1 LRPLFGR
8 FCGRVPALRR
18 RPPPT
23 TKSTT
28 AASAAG
34 LLSGLVLQP
43 ELARPL
49 PRPRGSPLP
58 PAAGREWPQ
67 AERGRRS
74 ALFLVAHRK
83 QPSAS
88 GSWPARPRPLRLLTW
103 TTLRAAARTRRA
115 HPRLRPKLKVLQ
127 VTTAV
132 PPRPRGGV
140 ANRRGRAQYWVA
152 TIPKGPSS
160 TPGMHFTRGWRC
172 TCPST
177 VMLPSPCRA
186 CGDTFLVCV
195 PCFYL
200 FALEWARRSVY
211 FGLRTIG
218 KGGPGGHVTFVS

>member
-1 LRPLFGR
+1 
-8 FCGRVPALRR
+8 
-18 RPPPT
+18 
-23 TKSTT
+23 
-28 AASAAG
+28 
-34 LLSGLVLQP
+34 
-43 ELARPL
+43 LARPL

-74 ALFLVAHRK
+74 DLFLVAHRK
-83 QPSAS
+83 QLSAS

-132 PPRPRGGV
+132 PPRPRSGV

-152 TIPKGPSS
+152 TIPKGLSS
-160 TPGMHFTRGWRC
+160 TPGMHFTRDWRC
-172 TCPST
+172 TCPRT

-195 PCFYL
+195 LCFYL
-200 FALEWARRSVY
+200 FSLEWARRSVY